1 MLIMIKKKKQSKY
14 HLEIVEI
21 RLKCHTSQRPVSKK
35 GVSKRA
41 VSLMN
46 LITNLKI
53 SWLELLEVADREP
66 YNKKTNFFFNF

>member
-1 MLIMIKKKKQSKY
+1 MLIMMKKKKQSKY

-46 LITNLKI
+46 LITNLRI
-53 SWLELLEVADREP
+53 S
-66 YNKKTNFFFNF
+66 